1 MGHLRISILFCA
13 VITTLVSCKRDT
25 PPDPVPPVNAVY
37 TQGQGVFITN
47 EGNFTWGNASVSYYS
62 FDHQLVVADA
72 FQDANSIPLG
82 DVCQSM
88 TVVGSTG
95 YIVVNNS
102 GKIEVVNMS
111 NFSRTATINGF
122 TSPRYL
128 LPVSTSKA
136 YVSDLYSDGISI
148 VDLTANTITGE
159 INIPGWTERMI
170 NSNGKVFV
178 TCMERNQL
186 YVVDPNTNSLTDS
199 IAVSIGGNSIVSDA
213 NGKLW
218 LLCMG
223 DYATSTPGALHRI
236 NPATGLVEW
245 SASFTAGHYPMNLVI
260 NSTGTELYYIDQS
273 VFKMQITDS
282 QLPVTAYINA
292 GTRNFYGLGISPAN
306 EIYVADARDYVL
318 PGMVYR
324 YNSGLAVDSVQVG
337 VTPGNFCFY

>member
-1 MGHLRISILFCA
+1 MGHIRVSILFCA
-13 VITTLVSCKRDT
+13 VIITLFSCKRDT

-37 TQGQGVFITN
+37 NPGQGVFITN
-47 EGNFTWGNASVSYYS
+47 EGNFTWGNGSVSFYS

-102 GKIEVVNMS
+102 GKIEVVDMN
-111 NFSRTATINGF
+111 NFSRVTTINGF
-122 TSPRYL
+122 TSPRYM
-128 LPVSTSKA
+128 LPVSANKA
-136 YVSDLYSDGISI
+136 YVTDLYSDGISI
-148 VDLTANTITGE
+148 VDLTTNTITGE

-186 YVVDPNTNSLTDS
+186 YIIDPGTNTLSDS
-199 IAVSIGGNSIVSDA
+199 ITVSLGGNSIVSDT

-236 NPATGLVEW
+236 DPVSEQVEW
-245 SASFTAGHYPMNLVI
+245 SQSFTAAHYPMNLTI
-260 NSTGTELYYIDQS
+260 NSTGTEMYFVDASI
-273 VFKMQITDS
+273 FKMQVSDS
-282 QLPVTAYINA
+282 QLPTVAYINA
-292 GTRNFYGLGISPAN
+292 GTKNFYGLGVSPAD

-324 YNSGLAVDSVQVG
+324 YNTGLVVDSVQAG